1 MNKRFITSV
10 LVLICVS
17 FIVSQSYACVDDVP
31 LALIASEYYQDVCV
45 GCSVHFDGI
54 GSSAEQTGS
63 YDPDNGS
70 PYGGGNGIDKYYW
83 NFGEP
88 NDPNWYGEEGDPNH
102 TYDTAGIYTV
112 ALKVVDDDNT
122 PSDYNDYCEVWV
134 YKIDKVVKEGTTD
147 EGPIYVCLN
156 DTVDLEA
163 IPYPN
168 TVYCPNDQIVWEV
181 NQPADANAVLDP
193 NSGSLTTT
201 LSGLTEPG
209 EYRVNAKCGTVDTGD
224 EITIYVVDVNITSPT
239 SANNKEDFDD
249 QHPGVCSFTA
259 TGTTGVS
266 ALDADLEWTL
276 TPIAGS
282 TLTTDPSSAKGPTV
296 TFTYTDLPS
305 LNSEFGEKTLTLTH
319 PELPS
324 RCNTATQT
332 IEIYYSFDAKNWPG
346 ADPNGGDIPENW
358 NWETHPSA
366 DYRYEWT
373 NWYYYYKQTSAHVGC
388 TYHYWKSSC
397 SPEDCPNYIAYV
409 GGLNNPYHVL
419 DYNDTRSGISIV
431 NSDDILWGIDCFAWA
446 SRHETKHHNDYTT
459 WWGAGCHDPNLD
471 QDPHIS
477 APGYYGD
484 YIPDSLESLIPSADG
499 GPFDPLTAE
508 THGLV
513 SFFGGWDDQVE
524 CLFSQDYWGDPNDH
538 NDIDWAYPGSRWHP

>member
-1 MNKRFITSV
+1 MSKRFITSV
-10 LVLICVS
+10 LILAYVS
-17 FIVSQSYACVDDVP
+17 FVVSQSYACVDDVP

-88 NDPNWYGEEGDPNH
+88 NDPNWYGEAGDPNH

-201 LSGLTEPG
+201 LSGLAEPG
-209 EYRVNAKCGTVDTGD
+209 EYRVDAKCGTVDTGD

-282 TLTTDPSSAKGPTV
+282 TLTTDPSPAKGPTV

-305 LNSEFGEKTLTLTH
+305 LNSEFREKTLTLTH
-319 PELPS
+319 PDLPS
-324 RCNTATQT
+324 ECNTATQP

-346 ADPNGGDIPENW
+346 ADPNGGDIPEGY
-358 NWETHPSA
+358 NWETHPCVTPP
-366 DYRYEWT
+366 YRYEKT
-373 NWYYYYKQTSAHVGC
+373 NWYYYYKQTSAHVGAEF
-388 TYHYWKSSC
+388 TVNQSC
-397 SPEDCPNYIAYV
+397 ASVESPFSYYV
-409 GGLNNPYHVL
+409 GSLENPR
-419 DYNDTRSGISIV
+419 YNHLEGV
-431 NSDDILWGIDCFAWA
+431 NGGATLWGIDCFAWA
-446 SRHETKHHNDYTT
+446 SRHEKEHSDDFST
-459 WWGAGCHDPNLD
+459 WWPDGYEFGPGTDDEDGDKLPDSNEPTWPASEGGPYDPNEDTTNKIHWWNPPSDANMLD
-471 QDPHIS
+471 C
-477 APGYYGD
+477 
-484 YIPDSLESLIPSADG
+484 E
-499 GPFDPLTAE
+499 
-508 THGLV
+508 
-513 SFFGGWDDQVE
+513 WE
-524 CLFSQDYWGDPNDH
+524 CIHTQDYWDVGSLLDE
-538 NDIDWAYPGSRWHP
+538 DWAHSGSRWH